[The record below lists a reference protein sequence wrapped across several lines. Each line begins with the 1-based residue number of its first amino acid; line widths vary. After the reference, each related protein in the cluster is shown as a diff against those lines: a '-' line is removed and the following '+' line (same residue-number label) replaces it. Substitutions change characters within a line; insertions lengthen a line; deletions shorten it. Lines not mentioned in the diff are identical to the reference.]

1 MPLTERARE
10 VSAFVT
16 PDGLYQYKVMPFG
29 MKNAPATFQR
39 MIHSLLRHLEGCE
52 AYIDDVIIYS
62 NTGDDHLR
70 IMRKFFNILAKA
82 NLTVNLAKSDFYH
95 ATVEYLGHKVGQG
108 FVTPITAKVEA
119 ISQFPIPTNKN
130 FSSVVGPLTN
140 LLQKKVKFSWTKDCD
155 ESFKKI
161 KCVLMNTPVLS
172 APNFDK
178 QFKLTV
184 DASDIGIGTAL
195 FQESDDGV
203 DRVVCYFSKKLT
215 KSQKN
220 YSTIE
225 KECLALLLA
234 LQHFDVYLNV
244 TLHPILV
251 YTDHNPLTFLCK
263 MSNKNQRLTRWSLLL
278 QEYDIIIYHIKG
290 KDNVIADALS
300 RVS

>member
-1 MPLTERARE
+1 
-10 VSAFVT
+10 
-16 PDGLYQYKVMPFG
+16 
-29 MKNAPATFQR
+29 
-39 MIHSLLRHLEGCE
+39 
-52 AYIDDVIIYS
+52 
-62 NTGDDHLR
+62 
-70 IMRKFFNILAKA
+70 
-82 NLTVNLAKSDFYH
+82 
-95 ATVEYLGHKVGQG
+95 
-108 FVTPITAKVEA
+108 
-119 ISQFPIPTNKN
+119 
-130 FSSVVGPLTN
+130 
-140 LLQKKVKFSWTKDCD
+140 
-155 ESFKKI
+155 
-161 KCVLMNTPVLS
+161 MNTPVLS

-178 QFKLTV
+178 QFKLTI
-184 DASDIGIGTAL
+184 DASDIGIGAAL

-278 QEYDIIIYHIKG
+278 QEYDIIIHHIKG

>member
-1 MPLTERARE
+1 
-10 VSAFVT
+10 
-16 PDGLYQYKVMPFG
+16 MPFG

-39 MIHSLLRHLEGCE
+39 MIHALLRHLEGCE

-62 NTGDDHLR
+62 NTWDDHLR

-82 NLTVNLAKSDFYH
+82 NLTVNLAKSDFCH
-95 ATVEYLGHKVGQG
+95 ATVKYLGHKVGQG
-108 FVTPITAKVEA
+108 FLTPITAKVEA
-119 ISQFPIPTNKN
+119 ISRFPIPTHKKELMRFLGIAGFYRKFCPN

-140 LLQKKVKFSWTKDCD
+140 LLQKKVNFSWTKDCD

-172 APNFDK
+172 APNFDT
-178 QFKLTV
+178 QFMLTV
-184 DASDIGIGTAL
+184 DASDIGIGAAL

-203 DRVVCYFSKKLT
+203 DIVVCYFSKKLT
-215 KSQKN
+215 KRQKN

-234 LQHFDVYLNV
+234 LQDFDVYLNV

-263 MSNKNQRLTRWSLLL
+263 MSNKNHRLTRWSLLL